1 MKVAI
6 VDFRISKEE
15 IKSLEGLNIKVL
27 KCPYY
32 SGVYEAICGHPDI
45 QINILS
51 KSDIM
56 VHPKI
61 NENFIKEL
69 SKLGYNVH
77 LSSKDIGFNYPEN
90 IILNALNTEKF
101 FLHNLTYTD
110 KNLLNYIEDKKLL
123 NVSQGYTK
131 CSTAIISK
139 EAFLTNDI
147 KIKESLESLGADV
160 LLLPPGDIELHPL
173 NYGFIGGTCGLID
186 KNTLAFFGSLDKYI
200 YGDKVKSFLKKHNIT
215 PFYLKE
221 SALTDRG
228 SLFIIESKYL

>member
-15 IKSLEGLNIKVL
+15 IENLEDLNIKVL
-27 KCPYY
+27 KCPSYE
-32 SGVYEAICGHPDI
+32 GVYAAISGHPDI
-45 QINILS
+45 QLNVLS
-51 KSDIM
+51 ESDIM

-61 NENFIKEL
+61 NVDFIKEL
-69 SKLGYNVH
+69 SNLGYNIH
-77 LSSKDIGFNYPEN
+77 FSSKDIGFNYPEN

-110 KNLLNYIEDKKLL
+110 KNLLNYTNDKKLL
-123 NVSQGYTK
+123 NISQGYTK
-131 CSTAIISK
+131 CSTAIVSK

-147 KIKESLESLGADV
+147 KIKESLESLGSDV
-160 LLLPPGDIELHPL
+160 LLLPPGDIELPPL

-200 YGDKVKSFLKKHNIT
+200 YGDKVKIFLKKHNIT
-215 PFYLKE
+215 PLYLKE
-221 SALTDRG
+221 SGLTDRG
-228 SLFIIESKYL
+228 SLFIIEGK

>member
-15 IKSLEGLNIKVL
+15 IENLEDLNIKVL
-27 KCPYY
+27 KCPSYE
-32 SGVYEAICGHPDI
+32 GVYAAISGHPDI
-45 QINILS
+45 QLNVLS
-51 KSDIM
+51 ESDIM

-61 NENFIKEL
+61 NVDFIKEL
-69 SKLGYNVH
+69 SNLRYNIH
-77 LSSKDIGFNYPEN
+77 FSSKDIGFNYPEN

-110 KNLLNYIEDKKLL
+110 KNLLNYTNDKKLL
-123 NVSQGYTK
+123 NISQGYTK
-131 CSTAIISK
+131 CSTAIVSK

-147 KIKESLESLGADV
+147 KIKESLESLGSDV
-160 LLLPPGDIELHPL
+160 LLLPPGDIELPPL

-200 YGDKVKSFLKKHNIT
+200 YGDKVKIFLKKHNIT
-215 PFYLKE
+215 PLYLKE
-221 SALTDRG
+221 SSLTDRG
-228 SLFIIESKYL
+228 SLFIIEGK